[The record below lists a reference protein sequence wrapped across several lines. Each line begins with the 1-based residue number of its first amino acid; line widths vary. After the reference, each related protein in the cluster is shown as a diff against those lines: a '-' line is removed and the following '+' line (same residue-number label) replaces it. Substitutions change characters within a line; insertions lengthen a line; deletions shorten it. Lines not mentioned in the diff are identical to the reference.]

1 MAYRVGRAWADN
13 VRSLA
18 MALTWSRMKWP
29 LAIISSDCLLT
40 SAPVAQ
46 LDVWSHCSNTHH
58 FQADRSVP
66 VCVAQNVKL
75 CGHHELHTH
84 AATAIIKVRMTA
96 TTLNASNETR
106 ADAELVGEAPAA
118 PVSVALVLSDVVDAS
133 LLP

>member
-1 MAYRVGRAWADN
+1 MA
-13 VRSLA
+13 
-18 MALTWSRMKWP
+18 

-40 SAPVAQ
+40 CAPVAQ
-46 LDVWSHCSNTHH
+46 LHRCMEPLLEDATLPSGLKCSI
-58 FQADRSVP
+58 
-66 VCVAQNVKL
+66 CVAQSVKL

-106 ADAELVGEAPAA
+106 ADAELVGEALAA